1 MTPPTAAQIRAFSD
15 SEFEAAINIAS
26 HTFNVFLRLG
36 LTDAVKELAA
46 LAVNIAAEVHHR
58 QTAVNEPQFTQ
69 PGPGVMQ

>member
-15 SEFEAAINIAS
+15 SEVEAAINVAS

-36 LTDAVKELAA
+36 LTDAMKELAP
-46 LAVNIAAEVHHR
+46 LAVNLATEVYRR
-58 QTAVNEPQFTQ
+58 QTAANEPQFTQ